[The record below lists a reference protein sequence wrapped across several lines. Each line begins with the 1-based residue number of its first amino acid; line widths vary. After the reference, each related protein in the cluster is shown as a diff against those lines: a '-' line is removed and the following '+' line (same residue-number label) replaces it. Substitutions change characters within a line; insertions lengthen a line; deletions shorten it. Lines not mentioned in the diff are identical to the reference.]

1 MVMPCATTRERM
13 AYCWLACFFCCKE
26 NSPEAKIT
34 AVANTPIGIAA
45 LSQKEV
51 GGSGTAGIK
60 WLTCHGQDFMQAYR
74 HPRAYGAY
82 ETIVRDAPVFPKPV
96 EHVRLERSYRD
107 WNTLVADYNVASVF
121 PLISTGNNHRFADA
135 CRCAKAQGEQKL
147 KGGQGEGH
155 GICLVVGGFGSVY
168 VNTYY
173 RVVLP
178 HGSSHHWYLG
188 RLAQRAQPP
197 ARAARTWPPS
207 SSSLSL
213 LRCNVVRSR
222 WLLLV
227 CEVCGSKLLDL
238 NRSQL
243 GLFLKIQKVPIQNQL
258 EIA

>member
-1 MVMPCATTRERM
+1 MSRTG
-13 AYCWLACFFCCKE
+13 LH
-26 NSPEAKIT
+26 
-34 AVANTPIGIAA
+34 
-45 LSQKEV
+45 
-51 GGSGTAGIK
+51 AG
-60 WLTCHGQDFMQAYR
+60 LPTSTCIR
-74 HPRAYGAY
+74 AY

-213 LRCNVVRSR
+213 LRCNIVVRSR